1 MLEPKLIKLL
11 SFYGDDIVARLQRE
25 MRINKSIATGKGID
39 SLGYN
44 VRYKNG
50 RVILDILGKN
60 YLEVVDGGRGKG
72 KKAPPIK
79 RIEKWIKSKGSFR
92 LRDNKGRFIPKN
104 KKNIKRASFSIAQAI
119 KKKGIVGTGM
129 IEFVMKPTESKIL
142 ADVVT
147 LFVEEELNKMIR
159 NKTI

>member
-25 MRINKSIATGKGID
+25 MRINKSIATKKGID
-39 SLGYN
+39 SIGYD
-44 VRYKNG
+44 VRYQNG
-50 RVILDILGKN
+50 KVILDILGRK

-72 KKAPPIK
+72 KTAPPVK
-79 RIEKWIKSKGSFR
+79 KIEKWIKDKSGFR
-92 LRDNKGRFIPKN
+92 LRDNKGKFIPKN
-104 KKNIKRASFSIAQAI
+104 KTNIKRAAFSIAQAI
-119 KKKGIVGTGM
+119 KRKGIVGTGM